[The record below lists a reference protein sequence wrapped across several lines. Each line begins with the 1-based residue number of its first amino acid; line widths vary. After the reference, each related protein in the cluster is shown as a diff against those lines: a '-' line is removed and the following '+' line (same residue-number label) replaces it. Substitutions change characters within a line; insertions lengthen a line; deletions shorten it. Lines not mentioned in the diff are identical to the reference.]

1 MKKIQVKSLNDLDIV
16 LNVTR
21 ALFDKKGE
29 AEVIIKNIDESITDA
44 QRGLYFVWCGVIG
57 TDLGNTKD
65 EQHQYFKERYLLNI
79 YINDPVNHP
88 EFIGVVDNM
97 QIIKANCP
105 EQYAATRALIIG
117 GVSITSAKKLNMIDL
132 LDEVDGMARSLNIR
146 LPAPPREGLR

>member
-1 MKKIQVKSLNDLDIV
+1 MKKIQVKSLEDLDIV
-16 LNVTR
+16 LNVSR

-29 AEVIIKNIDESITDA
+29 CEVIVKNIDESITDA

-57 TDLGNTKD
+57 ADLGNTKD

-97 QIIKANCP
+97 QVIKANCP

-117 GVSITSAKKLNMIDL
+117 GVSITAAKKLNMIDL
-132 LDEVDGMARSLNIR
+132 LDEVEGMARSLNIR
-146 LPAPPREGLR
+146 LPAPQREGIR

>member
-1 MKKIQVKSLNDLDIV
+1 MKKIQVKTLDDLDIV

-29 AEVIIKNIDESITDA
+29 AEVIVKNIDESITDA

-57 TDLGNTKD
+57 ADLGNTKD

-88 EFIGVVDNM
+88 EFIGIVDNM
-97 QIIKANCP
+97 QVIKANCP

-117 GVSITSAKKLNMIDL
+117 GVSITAAKKLNMIDL